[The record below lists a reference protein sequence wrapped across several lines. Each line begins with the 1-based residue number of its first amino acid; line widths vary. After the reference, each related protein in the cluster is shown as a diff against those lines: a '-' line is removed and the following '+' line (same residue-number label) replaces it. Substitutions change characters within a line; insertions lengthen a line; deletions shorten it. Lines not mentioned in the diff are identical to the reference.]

1 MKRLVFLIAL
11 ALGLAGSAAAQEA
24 YNIGSYKANDLC
36 RRAAKQL
43 DLHTAEGVDAANSL
57 YHQAD
62 SILSLD
68 IAKASAK
75 KENGKLA
82 KLYIQRAE
90 LFEKLLSPQ
99 VSLASQGVPFDTL
112 KFCTYVDSI
121 ITGYNQA
128 SAFNTMPNAKG
139 RVKSDPLIAMHT
151 KLGILARLT
160 LYYNCG
166 AFQDAMGNK
175 QGSINY
181 FQKFVDLPRV
191 TPVFTATER
200 DSVYKANAQAYGL
213 ARFNLALQNYYLK
226 NWDAALKSAD
236 EALKDTMN
244 INDLFL
250 IKLNALGEKKDS
262 VAWQHALVEAAQRTG
277 KISFL
282 QNLIVYY
289 MQNNKIADAD
299 ALASKLTTERPDDKM
314 AWYIKGAIELNIK
327 RNYAGSRADFQKA
340 LDIDPDYSEALYNM
354 GTAYIN
360 DIYEQRTSGKF
371 KYIGTNRRITGK
383 AGAEYNKQKAIY
395 DKEIATVKSYYEK
408 ALPYLE
414 KFRQLNPTDV
424 KRWAPSLQMVYE
436 ALGQKDKAK
445 EMDTLLEEANANN

>member
-1 MKRLVFLIAL
+1 MKRIVFLIAL
-11 ALGLAGSAAAQEA
+11 ALGLVGSAAAQEA

-36 RRAAKQL
+36 RKAQKQI
-43 DLHTAEGVDAANSL
+43 DLHTAEGVEEANSL

-68 IAKASAK
+68 IAKAATK
-75 KENGKLA
+75 QDNGKLA

-99 VSLASQGVPFDTL
+99 VALASQGVPFDTL
-112 KFCTYVDSI
+112 KFCTYVDTI
-121 ITGYNQA
+121 ITGYNNA
-128 SAFNTMPNAKG
+128 SAYNVKPNAKG
-139 RVKSDPLIAMHT
+139 KVKSDQLIAMHA
-151 KLGILARLT
+151 KFGILARLT

-175 QGSINY
+175 QGSIDY
-181 FQKFVDLPRV
+181 FQKFVDLPRI

-200 DSVYKANAQAYGL
+200 DSVYRANAQAYGL

-226 NWDAALKSAD
+226 NWKAALQSAD

-244 INDLFL
+244 TNDLFL
-250 IKLNALGEKKDS
+250 IKLNSLGEMKDS
-262 VAWQHALVEAAQRTG
+262 VAWQHTLVEAAQRTG

-282 QNLIVYY
+282 QNLIYY
-289 MQNNKIADAD
+289 FMQNNKIADAD
-299 ALASKLTTERPDDKM
+299 ALALKLTTERPDDKM

-327 RNYAGSRADFQKA
+327 KNYEAARADFQKS
-340 LDIDPDYSEALYNM
+340 LDIDADFSEALYNM

-360 DIYEQRTSGKF
+360 DIYDQRTSGKF

-383 AGAEYNKQKAIY
+383 QGAEYNREKAIY
-395 DKEIATVKSYYEK
+395 DKEVATVKSYYEK
-408 ALPYLE
+408 ARPFLE
-414 KFRQLNPTDV
+414 HYRELNPKDV
-424 KRWAPSLQMVYE
+424 KRWAPSLQMVYD